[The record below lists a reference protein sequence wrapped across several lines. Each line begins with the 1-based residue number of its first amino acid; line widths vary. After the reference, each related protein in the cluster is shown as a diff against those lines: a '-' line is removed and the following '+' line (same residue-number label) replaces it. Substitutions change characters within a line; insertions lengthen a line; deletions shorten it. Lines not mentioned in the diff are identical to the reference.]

1 MNEKLANLRQ
11 LLQSVDKFAIFCA
24 NDFACL
30 LVQYCMLNGLGD
42 KIVSCV
48 VSNKGEWRHTP
59 NHILGVPVVSLN
71 EVQESKDFLFVVA
84 FLDDHYEGL
93 NRINAN
99 LVQAGYNNIYFMSE
113 EEFRGL
119 NESLADFSADINFLL
134 RKLTVK
140 VENLSLLVQNMPMV
154 AETHK
159 KSFGKYKNC
168 HKGQTV
174 VVCAS
179 GPTLNKYKYNPD
191 FIHIGVNQ
199 LILQD
204 RIKLDYFFQQDLILK
219 SNKFIKDTAN
229 DTIDFSVSKKYI
241 DRLSKVNCIKFL
253 GQFMKIYPSSYPLP
267 FGLFSDENYNNYYV
281 SDTDNEKFCTDIRYK
296 CLNGSRSTIFPALQ
310 FALFTNPKRI
320 LIVGA
325 DGYDTTKK
333 DNYFTK
339 EGIYLTKMTLDM
351 EIHLK
356 RFNKLLNKNYQEL
369 KDFVG
374 IHYPNTEIIM
384 VNPVH
389 FKGIFKEITTDA
401 EGNLNLPD

>member
-1 MNEKLANLRQ
+1 MNEKLANLKQ

-24 NDFACL
+24 TDFACL

-93 NRINAN
+93 NRIKAN
-99 LVQAGYNNIYFMSE
+99 LIQAGYNNIYFMSE

-134 RKLTVK
+134 RKLTLK
-140 VENLSLLVQNMPMV
+140 IDDLALLVQAMPMIV
-154 AETHK
+154 ETHK
-159 KSFGKYKNC
+159 KYFGKYKDC
-168 HKGQTV
+168 YKGQTV
-174 VVCAS
+174 VVCSS
-179 GPTLNKYKYNPD
+179 GPSLNKYKYNSD
-191 FIHIGVNQ
+191 FIHIGVNE

-204 RIKLDYFFQQDLILK
+204 RIKLDYFFQTDMVD
-219 SNKFIKDTAN
+219 NKN
-229 DTIDFSVSKKYI
+229 HI
-241 DRLSKVNCIKFL
+241 DRLQKIKCTKFI
-253 GQFMKIYPSSYPLP
+253 GSNI
-267 FGLFSDENYNNYYV
+267 DENYIVDYLPSSEFSSEQYSRYYFFN
-281 SDTDNEKFCTDIRYK
+281 SNICWNFHSDIRYWPLYGK
-296 CLNGSRSTIFPALQ
+296 GSITFSALQ

-320 LIVGA
+320 LIVGSDGFDVTQQQSHFIEEINYYKSQSDILKANLGRFTILLKNCFQEFKKFA
-325 DGYDTTKK
+325 D
-333 DNYFTK
+333 
-339 EGIYLTKMTLDM
+339 
-351 EIHLK
+351 
-356 RFNKLLNKNYQEL
+356 KN
-369 KDFVG
+369 
-374 IHYPNTEIIM
+374 YPNTEIIM